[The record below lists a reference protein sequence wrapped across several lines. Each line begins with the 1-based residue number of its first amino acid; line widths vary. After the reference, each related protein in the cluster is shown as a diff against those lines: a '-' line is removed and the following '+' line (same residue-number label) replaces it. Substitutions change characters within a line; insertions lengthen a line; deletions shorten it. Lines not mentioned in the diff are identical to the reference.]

1 MNETTR
7 KEYNLSKKT
16 LIGKKFESIVNG
28 KTYYAHSVAID
39 TETKEFRVVYSDGIS
54 IDEYDTT
61 LTNFIKRFKLVN

>member
-39 TETKEFRVVYSDGIS
+39 TETGEFRVVYSNGIDT
-54 IDEYDTT
+54 DEYDTT
-61 LTNFIKRFKLVN
+61 LSRFIKRFKLIN